1 MVSVLRELESA
12 EQQHEEI
19 NFNVLMSVR
28 DNLKELVN
36 RKCNEDFLSFVKKF
50 APFLVSDFVMG
61 KHIELI
67 AEKLQ
72 KVESGEIKRSDG
84 LSTTPVF

>member
-28 DNLKELVN
+28 DNLK
-36 RKCNEDFLSFVKKF
+36 S
-50 APFLVSDFVMG
+50 
-61 KHIELI
+61 
-67 AEKLQ
+67 
-72 KVESGEIKRSDG
+72 
-84 LSTTPVF
+84 